1 MGLAG
6 LARIPGPAVPAAV
19 LSSCPGGCFQVSS
32 RPTVL
37 SADQPDAEAFVTREM
52 RAQESVPLN
61 LAVCERVK
69 RADEGPPIQIGK
81 KVLHDLLGAGHA
93 VSDLHPTLIGCD

>member
-1 MGLAG
+1 M
-6 LARIPGPAVPAAV
+6 
-19 LSSCPGGCFQVSS
+19 Q
-32 RPTVL
+32 
-37 SADQPDAEAFVTREM
+37 EM
-52 RAQESVPLN
+52 RAQESVPLS

-69 RADEGPPIQIGK
+69 SADEGPPIQAGE